1 MRLLIGPSSE
11 TLNVDHTTVNK
22 SSDAYTLDVKVGVV
36 YSNPTNTF
44 AGKSLFIIA
53 STSDGLANEFMINP
67 SAAIPYIK
75 RQKQSQEIVVQ
86 SYGIGNTRSLPTTQ
100 PSMGHLIKSF
110 TKRLEVNK
118 TNIDD
123 LTIFAGIYKVIH
135 KRVGDIYSIISSDS
149 LRIFKD
155 GNIPQQNLVLFENQ
169 ARTKLWIGSSFQ
181 DTTGHWYKSASGPV
195 KESNQLYI
203 KMVPNTKVTYESSI
217 TEKVL
222 QLSKN
227 NLFNL
232 NKLVNSKQAIVNK
245 LKSETRNYFSPLYYA
260 KTRNL
265 SLPISFSFNRLAFYR
280 NNGAF
285 SHLIKNDASLIGSLD
300 IVATRILRKRVTVN
314 RPQSRLTGV
323 GPTKDFD
330 GIERVVT
337 NSPDYVNFLQS
348 TNIVDIVAEDKE
360 MNDITYGLY
369 AYGVELTILDNTH
382 NKLQNVLNQ
391 SEIGLRP
398 RVSQVEDIYLE
409 MVQPGNY
416 NAYSDCLT
424 EEYKSL
430 YASSERETKVIDC
443 IKSYIS
449 ALSLF
454 HANFAA
460 SFGATPDLLATQ
472 IYSMINPLTKG
483 PVALSGLTKLVKDLI
498 SQISRKIYAGNVP
511 SSTAQNVT
519 TKSSKLGSGA
529 RLIKVKHYFDSIVDA
544 DDLTDKGYDYFS
556 TSEEDV
562 TAPVY
567 APFRYISYDN
577 FANIITLEEEKY
589 NDFTFTAADV
599 IAITPNYFN
608 LGGNDI
614 KINSNDA
621 NQDSLNS
628 LVGTS
633 ILAANKYMNSPTD
646 FQQFSIKNNSTSKS
660 TTSLSILNNQLKV
673 MEKQNCVVSVDRGGD
688 SLFSSI
694 SPTKG
699 ATSSDLLDIAEKFD
713 ESSPLIINKGGY
725 TSLSS
730 FLNSAKNNNS
740 GEKFNKFVGN
750 LNENILTYLIQTD
763 YFAPP
768 AGPTTPT
775 MTVKN
780 FTDKKVF
787 TSKNSTIATFKADA
801 AKASANIGKSRGA
814 KTVAAALIGGPMT
827 TAPVL
832 QTLNYGNIFDT
843 PVSAS
848 MMTSAAIKHGNVKK
862 VQYFAGYRKQ
872 NNSIFMKDPV
882 WIDLTGA
889 TLGNAQ
895 AKGRPLLCR
904 IAESYSEFSKYAG
917 IESPVYDRIFIIGIQ
932 PTLPSALP
940 ASVTDFT
947 TLPEGNFSS
956 MKDMKG
962 MDQDMLQYSTSPM
975 HDKNLDPS
983 KKNGNG
989 NGNSSLYTNGGDFLL
1004 PNGEKY
1010 IGFYHIYYMAN
1021 EKKNIAMVGR
1031 THSSAAHDKLAPVS
1045 NKARRL
1051 LRNTPPPPSTPSG
1064 NGGGNGAAGTGGY

>member
-11 TLNVDHTTVNK
+11 TLNINQTTVNK
-22 SSDAYTLDVKVGVV
+22 DSTGYTLDIKVDVV
-36 YSNPTNTF
+36 YSNPANTF
-44 AGKSLFIIA
+44 TGKNLFIIA
-53 STSDGLANEFMINP
+53 STSDGRANEFVTNP
-67 SAAIPYIK
+67 NAARPYI
-75 RQKQSQEIVVQ
+75 QGLKQSQEVIVR
-86 SYGIGNTRSLPTTQ
+86 SYGMGNNTRSLPTTQ
-100 PSMGHLIKSF
+100 PSKSYLIKSF
-110 TKRLEVNK
+110 TKRIEINK

-123 LTIFAGIYKVIH
+123 LTIFAGIYKVTH
-135 KRVGDIYSIISSDS
+135 KRVGDIYSILSSDN

-155 GNIPQQNLVLFENQ
+155 GNVPEQNLALFEDE
-169 ARTKLWIGSSFQ
+169 ARTKLWIGETFQASS
-181 DTTGHWYKSASGPV
+181 GLWYKSASGPV
-195 KESNQLYI
+195 KESNQLHV
-203 KMVPNTKVTYESSI
+203 KMVPNTKVTYESDI

-222 QLSKN
+222 QLSKS

-260 KTRNL
+260 KTRSL
-265 SLPISFSFNRLAFYR
+265 SLPLSFSFNRLAFYR
-280 NNGAF
+280 NNGVF
-285 SHLIKNDASLIGSLD
+285 SHLIKNDASLIGSLS

-314 RPQSRLTGV
+314 RPQNRLTAV
-323 GPTKDFD
+323 GPTKDYD
-330 GIERVVT
+330 GIESVVT

-348 TNIVDIVAEDKE
+348 TNIIDIVADDKE

-382 NKLQNVLNQ
+382 NKLQSVLNQ
-391 SEIGLRP
+391 NQIGLRP
-398 RVSQVEDIYLE
+398 RVSQIEDIYLE
-409 MVQPGNY
+409 MTQPGHY

-430 YASSERETKVIDC
+430 YTTSDRETNVIEC

-454 HANFAA
+454 HANFA
-460 SFGATPDLLATQ
+460 SGFGSTPDLLAAQ
-472 IYSMINPLTKG
+472 IYSMVNPLTKG
-483 PVALSGLTKLVKDLI
+483 PVALSGLVKLVKDLI
-498 SQISRKIYAGNVP
+498 SQISRKIYAANIP
-511 SSTAQNVT
+511 TSTAQNVT

-562 TAPVY
+562 TNPIY
-567 APFRYISYDN
+567 APFRYISYNN

-673 MEKQNCVVSVDRGGD
+673 MEKQSCVVSVDTGGD
-688 SLFSSI
+688 SLFSST
-694 SPTKG
+694 SPG
-699 ATSSDLLDIAEKFD
+699 SSLSDSDLLDIAEKFD

-725 TSLSS
+725 ASFSS
-730 FLNSAKNNNS
+730 FLNSTHNNNS
-740 GEKFNKFVGN
+740 GEKFNKFVSN

-763 YFAPP
+763 YFAAP
-768 AGPTTPT
+768 AGPTTPR
-775 MTVKN
+775 MAIKN

-801 AKASANIGKSRGA
+801 AKNTNIGKSRGS
-814 KTVAAALIGGPMT
+814 KIVATALIGGPVV
-827 TAPVL
+827 AGPVL
-832 QTLNYGNIFDT
+832 QTLSYGNLFDT

-848 MMTSAAIKHGNVKK
+848 LTTTAAIKYGNVKK

-882 WIDLTGA
+882 WIDLTGT
-889 TLGNAQ
+889 TLANAQ
-895 AKGRPLLCR
+895 SSGRQLLCR

-917 IESPVYDRIFIIGIQ
+917 IESPVYDRIFIIGLQ
-932 PTLPSALP
+932 PILPSAP
-940 ASVTDFT
+940 PSATPDFT

-956 MKDMKG
+956 MEDMKE
-962 MDQDMLQYSTSPM
+962 MDQSVLQYSQASNGDYNPD
-975 HDKNLDPS
+975 HPQE
-983 KKNGNG
+983 NGNG
-989 NGNSSLYTNGGDFLL
+989 SKNTSLYTNGGDFLL

-1010 IGFYHIYYMAN
+1010 IGFYHIYYMAS
-1021 EKKNIAMVGR
+1021 EKKNIAMVGP
-1031 THSSAAHDKLAPVS
+1031 THSSAPHEKLAPVS
-1045 NKARRL
+1045 NKAHRL
-1051 LRNTPPPPSTPSG
+1051 LLNTPPPGSSQGDTGPTDSAES
-1064 NGGGNGAAGTGGY
+1064 GGY